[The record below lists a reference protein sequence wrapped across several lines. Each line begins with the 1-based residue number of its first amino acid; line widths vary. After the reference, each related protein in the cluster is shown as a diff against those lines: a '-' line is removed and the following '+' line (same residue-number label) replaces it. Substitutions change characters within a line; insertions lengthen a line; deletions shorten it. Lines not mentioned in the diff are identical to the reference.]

1 MTNPM
6 PEAQMR
12 KLRRRLLEAKSS
24 LENRLQGTDGI
35 GAAESWRDSSG
46 ELSPVDNHPADT
58 GTDLFERGKDLALRE
73 RLRLRLEDVEA
84 ALRRMDEG
92 KYGICAACGR
102 PIPLAR
108 LEAAPETA
116 YCADHQSRRREPET
130 RPAEEAHL
138 RRALARTG
146 GVDGAGDAMRRGFD
160 GENAWQTVEAW
171 GTSESPAADALMEFA
186 DDFGPAAE
194 PDEDIG
200 AVEAPESFLATDIT
214 GKNVTF
220 VRNRAYRRYIESG
233 EGDPLLETVLEHA
246 EPVEPVQP
254 DPAVLELSPLDPE
267 APDPAPSEN
276 PAGGKKPRDSRD
288 PDQ

>member
-1 MTNPM
+1 MTDPM
-6 PEAQMR
+6 PEA
-12 KLRRRLLEAKSS
+12 KLRAFRRRLLEAKSS
-24 LENRLQGTDGI
+24 LESRLRDADGI
-35 GAAESWRDSSG
+35 GAAESWRDASG
-46 ELSPVDNHPADT
+46 ELSPVDNHPADA

-108 LEAAPETA
+108 LEAAPETI
-116 YCADHQSRRREPET
+116 YCTDHQPRRREPRT

-138 RRALARTG
+138 RRTLARIG
-146 GVDGAGDAMRRGFD
+146 GGDAGEGLRRGFD
-160 GENAWQTVEAW
+160 GENAWQMVEAW
-171 GTSESPAADALMEFA
+171 GTSESPAADGLMEFA
-186 DDFGPAAE
+186 DDFGAAAE
-194 PDEDIG
+194 PDEDTG

-220 VRNRAYRRYIESG
+220 VRNRAYRRYMEAG

-246 EPVEPVQP
+246 EPVEPVPP
-254 DPAVLELSPLDPE
+254 DPAILELSPMDPE
-267 APDPAPSEN
+267 APDPAPPDGS
-276 PAGGKKPRDSRD
+276 AGGKKPRGSRG
-288 PDQ
+288 PHQ